1 MITQAQHTQ
10 HSISND
16 VEESRVESRRKFRKL
31 SSYLSLDVVIIS
43 YVRCDIHSTLSGDI
57 SRLFHL
63 SISHSCIS
71 EFHFRTLATT
81 PLPHLTLF
89 VPMSHWINFKLNE
102 NENFSSLTCRKVE
115 FRITI
120 RESLHYSTFLSMFV
134 CCENVLRFV
143 GLSLKIME

>member
-43 YVRCDIHSTLSGDI
+43 YVR
-57 SRLFHL
+57 